1 MHDFEADAEVCDA
14 ELFDNA
20 NSTITLP
27 VMEYDHTGGN
37 CSVTGGQYVDWVD
50 EAFNDSY
57 VFGDFCSGMIW
68 ALEESNNMY
77 EQELIVDTDI
87 FLVGFGR
94 GLNDELLMLSWS
106 GQIYALGN

>member
-1 MHDFEADAEVCDA
+1 
-14 ELFDNA
+14 
-20 NSTITLP
+20 
-27 VMEYDHTGGN
+27 
-37 CSVTGGQYVDWVD
+37 
-50 EAFNDSY
+50 
-57 VFGDFCSGMIW
+57 MIW
-68 ALEESNNMY
+68 ALEESNSMY

>member
-1 MHDFEADAEVCDA
+1 
-14 ELFDNA
+14 
-20 NSTITLP
+20 
-27 VMEYDHTGGN
+27 
-37 CSVTGGQYVDWVD
+37 
-50 EAFNDSY
+50 
-57 VFGDFCSGMIW
+57 
-68 ALEESNNMY
+68 MY

>member
-1 MHDFEADAEVCDA
+1 
-14 ELFDNA
+14 
-20 NSTITLP
+20 
-27 VMEYDHTGGN
+27 
-37 CSVTGGQYVDWVD
+37 
-50 EAFNDSY
+50 
-57 VFGDFCSGMIW
+57 MIW
-68 ALEESNNMY
+68 GLEESNNMY

>member
-1 MHDFEADAEVCDA
+1 M
-14 ELFDNA
+14 
-20 NSTITLP
+20 
-27 VMEYDHTGGN
+27 
-37 CSVTGGQYVDWVD
+37 TGGQYVDWGD

-57 VFGDFCSGMIW
+57 MFGDFCSGMIW
-68 ALEESNNMY
+68 SLEESNNMY

>member
-1 MHDFEADAEVCDA
+1 
-14 ELFDNA
+14 
-20 NSTITLP
+20 
-27 VMEYDHTGGN
+27 
-37 CSVTGGQYVDWVD
+37 
-50 EAFNDSY
+50 
-57 VFGDFCSGMIW
+57 MIW